1 MHNRLR
7 IPAPQAV
14 QSEAME
20 PAQSQAFSESL
31 LAAMPQLREKPH
43 LGVPSSNP
51 ALYLG
56 HEVSNSTTALGLR
69 AALHLDR
76 VQSRSTGKERDAE
89 SGNDYFGARYY
100 SSAMGRFMSP
110 DWSAKEDPVPYAKL
124 DNPQTLNLYAYMLNN
139 PLGGVDADG
148 HFSCESSA
156 CREWAF
162 AASHPWI
169 AREVGPVFT
178 ALSPIGLH
186 STNISTN
193 AVRFTT
199 GMGLSENA
207 SHEGSE
213 VNAMRH
219 TLWSSTITS
228 QYGAGTAQ
236 QIGNAHEDN
245 PNVDLSIR
253 SFSGKGAMA
262 QADQTT
268 DLLNNQIGQSIGAA
282 NPGASMNQLAG
293 AALDYY
299 HSTGLY
305 TAATNADG
313 TVSVSQT
320 KLSDQQYSAAKQQL
334 QKMDDKGFKQ

>member
-1 MHNRLR
+1 VQVSGQGVPELNCLSLPFGNDLGNPRATDCV
-7 IPAPQAV
+7 PAPNAT
-14 QSEAME
+14 A
-20 PAQSQAFSESL
+20 
-31 LAAMPQLREKPH
+31 LAADAAEPH
-43 LGVPSSNP
+43 F
-51 ALYLG
+51 
-56 HEVSNSTTALGLR
+56 
-69 AALHLDR
+69 
-76 VQSRSTGKERDAE
+76 TGKERDTE
-89 SGNDYFGARYY
+89 SGNDYFEARYY
-100 SSAMGRFMSP
+100 SSSMGRFMSP
-110 DWSAKEDPVPYAKL
+110 DWSAKEEPVPYAKM

-228 QYGAGTAQ
+228 QYGAGIAQ

-268 DLLNNQIGQSIGAA
+268 GLLNNQIGQSIGAA

>member
-1 MHNRLR
+1 VYYYL
-7 IPAPQAV
+7 
-14 QSEAME
+14 SD
-20 PAQSQAFSESL
+20 
-31 LAAMPQLREKPH
+31 H
-43 LGVPSSNP
+43 LGSSNVVTDATGTIQNESDYYP
-51 ALYLG
+51 FGGEAVVAGNL
-56 HEVSNSTTALGLR
+56 SNQ
-69 AALHLDR
+69 HYKF
-76 VQSRSTGKERDAE
+76 TGKERDTE

-100 SSAMGRFMSP
+100 GSSMGRFMSP
-110 DWSAKEDPVPYAKL
+110 DWSAKVEPVPYSKL
-124 DNPQTLNLYAYMLNN
+124 DYPQTLNLYAYMLNN

-148 HFSCESSA
+148 HWPSCESST

-169 AREVGPVFT
+169 TREVGPVFT

-193 AVRFTT
+193 AVRFSTD
-199 GMGLSENA
+199 MGLSENKA
-207 SHEGSE
+207 TYEGSE

-219 TLWSSTITS
+219 TLWSATITS
-228 QYGAGTAQ
+228 QYGAGIAQ

-245 PNVDLSIR
+245 PNVNLSIR
-253 SFSGKGAMA
+253 SFLGNGAMA
-262 QADQTT
+262 QADQSV

-305 TAATNADG
+305 TAATSADG
-313 TVSVSQT
+313 TVSISQT

-334 QKMDDKGFKQ
+334 QKMDDQGFKH